1 MKKNFGET
9 SKTGAI
15 GWLLQRISAVILFV
29 LLIVH
34 YVTYHFISKGVIQY
48 ESVVSKMKS
57 PWFNLIQFLFLITAL
72 YHGLNGFWN
81 VVEDYIHAKILR
93 IILFS
98 LIITVG
104 LSLFFVGTLTL
115 FKAGNL

>member
-1 MKKNFGET
+1 MKKNFRET
-9 SKTGAI
+9 SKVGAI

-29 LLIVH
+29 LLIIH
-34 YVTYHFISKGVIQY
+34 YVTYHFISKGAIQY
-48 ESVVSKMKS
+48 EDIVSKMKS
-57 PWFNLIQFLFLITAL
+57 PWFSLIQFLFLITAL
-72 YHGLNGFWN
+72 FHGLNGIWN

-98 LIITVG
+98 LLFTVA
-104 LSLFFVGTLTL
+104 LSLLFVGTLTI